1 MRWIITN
8 QDLQAN
14 KKLVKQFFELYVD
27 PRNFPDKDERE
38 EPDIIQERIRT
49 SSPNPHTHLAI
60 ATTPQEEVIGGAIV
74 ELYPQSQCVL
84 LTYLFVNPDLRKTGI
99 ARKIIQDE
107 EGLQKGIQLFENQYN
122 TKVKAVF
129 FETNNPLKTTK
140 DSLSPADRL
149 KVFTKLGA
157 KWVDIPYVQPPLDAD
172 KAPVDNLHLCTFPT
186 FNNDNILLENQ
197 TITTFLEEFYQ
208 SLEASE
214 TFVKENLAKI
224 NKKLTDTEYLHSK
237 CIYLKELPKIEEPKL
252 FFGRASVCFHIL
264 VDESNNKPQHLKESN
279 HKSYCTVFHSFE
291 TDLFSYRFQNETPP
305 YFTKSFDSLQTE
317 SLIIRFPQLTQYTTE
332 GRQETLYVLEK
343 ESDETTED
351 SLARGRE
358 VEVGVFLN
366 FSYFPE
372 SEIRIWHLVFTSL
385 SPQKQAASA
394 AVIKGFLT
402 EYDIIRLMKFFSG
415 AQERQADDKED
426 QLKKI
431 HFLLDNQ
438 SLTLDALLPKLSGVV
453 YEKENPTLKSIISGV
468 VQVDT
473 DFGWFVQN
481 GKLQSLKI
489 SETNQSEISGNVKE
503 IFRYLKSAHNEEIIS
518 ENELEDFYKTNPNA
532 EYIFESF
539 CGITLGIFDF
549 TRMGYEEVIDT
560 LIPRSATKSSFL
572 SVNRGVLSS
581 FGRNDELMATTW
593 NTIGMSPYLIIPS
606 AVLAHNNHI
615 VSTAENTLSR
625 TLRKY
630 EIKGTEDKLTAYL
643 GRKSKGMKSIRLEIS
658 ELEKTRKEIE
668 ELINTDYLPNVF
680 QYPTEQDLY
689 EYGLKHRGI
698 TDKINTVRAKLGQLH
713 SMIEDRK
720 NSLND
725 IYQFWVQFLLGVVSL
740 FQIES
745 VFQSIAELMAD
756 SNHVVHLT
764 NAVKFSYIAL
774 GWFLFSFPLIFFIW
788 YILKIR
794 PKINET

>member
-1 MRWIITN
+1 M
-8 QDLQAN
+8 
-14 KKLVKQFFELYVD
+14 
-27 PRNFPDKDERE
+27 
-38 EPDIIQERIRT
+38 
-49 SSPNPHTHLAI
+49 
-60 ATTPQEEVIGGAIV
+60 
-74 ELYPQSQCVL
+74 
-84 LTYLFVNPDLRKTGI
+84 
-99 ARKIIQDE
+99 
-107 EGLQKGIQLFENQYN
+107 
-122 TKVKAVF
+122 
-129 FETNNPLKTTK
+129 
-140 DSLSPADRL
+140 
-149 KVFTKLGA
+149 
-157 KWVDIPYVQPPLDAD
+157 
-172 KAPVDNLHLCTFPT
+172 
-186 FNNDNILLENQ
+186 
-197 TITTFLEEFYQ
+197 
-208 SLEASE
+208 
-214 TFVKENLAKI
+214 
-224 NKKLTDTEYLHSK
+224 
-237 CIYLKELPKIEEPKL
+237 
-252 FFGRASVCFHIL
+252 
-264 VDESNNKPQHLKESN
+264 
-279 HKSYCTVFHSFE
+279 
-291 TDLFSYRFQNETPP
+291 
-305 YFTKSFDSLQTE
+305 
-317 SLIIRFPQLTQYTTE
+317 
-332 GRQETLYVLEK
+332 
-343 ESDETTED
+343 
-351 SLARGRE
+351 
-358 VEVGVFLN
+358 
-366 FSYFPE
+366 
-372 SEIRIWHLVFTSL
+372 
-385 SPQKQAASA
+385 
-394 AVIKGFLT
+394 
-402 EYDIIRLMKFFSG
+402 
-415 AQERQADDKED
+415 
-426 QLKKI
+426 
-431 HFLLDNQ
+431 
-438 SLTLDALLPKLSGVV
+438 
-453 YEKENPTLKSIISGV
+453 

-481 GKLQSLKI
+481 AKLQSLKI
-489 SETNQSEISGNVKE
+489 SETNQSEISANVKE

-615 VSTAENTLSR
+615 VTTAETTLSK

-630 EIKGTEDKLTAYL
+630 EIKGADDKLTAYL

-689 EYGLKHRGI
+689 EYGLQHRGI
-698 TDKINTVRAKLGQLH
+698 TDKVNTVRAKLGQLH

-756 SNHVVHLT
+756 SNHVVYLT
-764 NAVKFSYIAL
+764 NTIQLSHIAL